1 MVSFLGKPGCLLSPF
16 FRIRKVVRK
25 WINGDILGRGG
36 EGFRPGVD
44 PFGVKVRVADTP
56 FCSPA
61 ALAACLSLSCFA
73 VEVLAWAVWP
83 TYWRT

>member
-1 MVSFLGKPGCLLSPF
+1 M
-16 FRIRKVVRK
+16 RK

-61 ALAACLSLSCFA
+61 ALAACLSPSCFA
-73 VEVLAWAVWP
+73 IDVLA
-83 TYWRT
+83 